1 MAIRLPCARH
11 EARHENDA
19 MEWRASGMNDTDVQL
34 FEEARPRLLGLA
46 YRILGSRA
54 DAEDAVQD
62 CFLKWRDA
70 DRSQVRT
77 PVAWLS
83 SVCTRRC
90 LDILRAAHRARVNYV
105 GPWLPEPIHPI
116 TPPVVEGKIAASLTT
131 AFLLLLERLTPKER
145 AAYLLH
151 EIFDQAYTE
160 IAPIL
165 EMDEAACRK
174 LVSRARQ
181 NIDHDKV
188 RHVTPRETQESLLHA
203 FQTAVMNGRTTQLA
217 ALLSS
222 DIRLTTDTG
231 GKTVAATRVL
241 EGESVLSALG
251 RAHLWWQGCHWKIT
265 ELNGACGAILTN
277 NGQPALTISLAWNE
291 AGLISDI
298 FITLNPDKLARLEPV
313 HIQ

>member
-1 MAIRLPCARH
+1 
-11 EARHENDA
+11 
-19 MEWRASGMNDTDVQL
+19 MERASEMNPADVQF

-62 CFLKWRDA
+62 CFLKWRAA
-70 DRSQVRT
+70 DRSQLKT
-77 PVAWLS
+77 PAAWLS
-83 SVCTRRC
+83 SVCTHRC
-90 LDILRAAHRARVNYV
+90 LDILRSAHRARVDYV
-105 GPWLPEPIHPI
+105 GPWLPEPIHPT
-116 TPPVVEGKIAASLTT
+116 TPPAVEGKLAASLTT

-151 EIFDQAYTE
+151 EIFDQSYAE
-160 IAPIL
+160 IAAML

-188 RHVTPRETQESLLHA
+188 RHVTPRETQESLLLA
-203 FQTAVMNGRTTQLA
+203 FQTAVMDGRTTQLA

-241 EGESVLSALG
+241 EGEDALSALS
-251 RAHLWWQGCHWKIT
+251 RAHLWWQDCDWKFTDI
-265 ELNGACGAILTN
+265 NGGRGAILTK
-277 NGQPALTISLAWNE
+277 NGQPALTVSLAWNE
-291 AGLISDI
+291 AGLVSDV
-298 FITLNPDKLARLEPV
+298 FITLNPDKLAHLDPV
-313 HIQ
+313 NIQ

>member
-1 MAIRLPCARH
+1 MS
-11 EARHENDA
+11 DA
-19 MEWRASGMNDTDVQL
+19 DLHV
-34 FEEARPRLLGLA
+34 FEDARPRLLGLA

-62 CFLKWRDA
+62 CFFKWRDT
-70 DRSQVRT
+70 DRAQIQT
-77 PVAWLS
+77 PLAWLS

-90 LDILRAAHRARVNYV
+90 LDLLRVADRARVDYV
-105 GPWLPEPIHPI
+105 GPWLPEPIHPAA
-116 TPPVVEGKIAASLTT
+116 PPAVDDKLATSLTT

-151 EIFDQAYTE
+151 EIFDQPYAE
-160 IAPIL
+160 IAAML

-188 RHVTPRETQESLLHA
+188 RHVTPKDTQDNLLRA
-203 FQTAVMNGRTTQLA
+203 FQSAVMSGSTNQLA

-231 GKTVAATRVL
+231 GKTVAATRIL
-241 EGESVLSALG
+241 EREDVFNALG
-251 RAHLWWQGCHWKIT
+251 RAHVWWAGCQWEIADI
-265 ELNGACGAILTN
+265 NGGRGAILKKD
-277 NGQPALTISLAWNE
+277 GRPSLIISLSCNE
-291 AGLISDI
+291 AGLVSDI
-298 FITLNPDKLARLEPV
+298 FVMLNPAKLARLEPV
-313 HIQ
+313 DIH

>member
-1 MAIRLPCARH
+1 MRMPDTTGMS
-11 EARHENDA
+11 EADLL
-19 MEWRASGMNDTDVQL
+19 TFQQ
-34 FEEARPRLLGLA
+34 ARPRLLGLA

-62 CFLKWRDA
+62 CFFKWRDMERA
-70 DRSQVRT
+70 QVRT
-77 PVAWLS
+77 PLAWLS

-90 LDILRAAHRARVNYV
+90 LDLLRAADRARVNYV
-105 GPWLPEPIHPI
+105 GPWLPEPIHPA
-116 TPPVVEGKIAASLTT
+116 TPPAVDDKLATSLTT

-151 EIFDQAYTE
+151 EIFDQPYPD
-160 IAPIL
+160 IAAML

-188 RHVTPRETQESLLHA
+188 RHVTPLETQDTLLRA
-203 FQTAVMNGRTTQLA
+203 FQSAVMSGSTNQLA

-231 GKTVAATRVL
+231 GKTVAATRIL
-241 EGESVLSALG
+241 EREDVFNALS
-251 RAHLWWQGCHWKIT
+251 RAHVWWEGCDWEIT
-265 ELNGACGAILTN
+265 DMNGGRSAILKRD
-277 NGQPALTISLAWNE
+277 GQPALTISLSCDQ
-291 AGLISDI
+291 AGLVSDI

-313 HIQ
+313 DIH

>member
-1 MAIRLPCARH
+1 
-11 EARHENDA
+11 
-19 MEWRASGMNDTDVQL
+19 MERASEMNPADVQF

-62 CFLKWRDA
+62 CFLKWRVT
-70 DRSQVRT
+70 DRSQLKT
-77 PVAWLS
+77 PAAWLS
-83 SVCTRRC
+83 SVCTHRC
-90 LDILRAAHRARVNYV
+90 LDILRSAHRTRVDYV
-105 GPWLPEPIHPI
+105 GPWLPEPIHPT
-116 TPPVVEGKIAASLTT
+116 TPPAVEGKLAASLTT

-151 EIFDQAYTE
+151 EIFDQSYAE
-160 IAPIL
+160 IAAML

-188 RHVTPRETQESLLHA
+188 RHVTPRETQESLLLA
-203 FQTAVMNGRTTQLA
+203 FQTAVMDGRTTQLA

-222 DIRLTTDTG
+222 DIRMTTDTG

-241 EGESVLSALG
+241 EGEDALSALS
-251 RAHLWWQGCHWKIT
+251 RAHLWWQDCDWKFTDI
-265 ELNGACGAILTN
+265 NGGRGAILTK
-277 NGQPALTISLAWNE
+277 NGQPALTVSLAWNE
-291 AGLISDI
+291 AGLVSDV
-298 FITLNPDKLARLEPV
+298 FITLNPDKLAHLDPV
-313 HIQ
+313 NIQ

>member
-1 MAIRLPCARH
+1 
-11 EARHENDA
+11 
-19 MEWRASGMNDTDVQL
+19 MNDTDLQL
-34 FEEARPRLLGLA
+34 FEGARPRLLGLA

-70 DRSQVRT
+70 DRSQIKT
-77 PVAWLS
+77 PAAWLS

-90 LDILRAAHRARVNYV
+90 LDIRRAADRARVDYV
-105 GPWLPEPIHPI
+105 GPWLPEPIQPA
-116 TPPVVEGKIAASLTT
+116 TSPAVDGKLVASLTT

-151 EIFDQAYTE
+151 DIFDQSYAE
-160 IAPIL
+160 IAAML

-181 NIDHDKV
+181 NIGRDKV
-188 RHVTPRETQESLLHA
+188 RHITPRETQDSLLRA
-203 FQTAVMNGRTTQLA
+203 FQSAVMSGNITQLS

-222 DIRLTTDTG
+222 DIRLTPDTG

-241 EGESVLSALG
+241 EGVDVFSVLS
-251 RAHLWWQGCHWKIT
+251 RAHAWWEDCQWDIT
-265 ELNGACGAILTN
+265 DMNGGRGAILTK
-277 NGQPALTISLAWNE
+277 NGQPALTISLACNE
-291 AGLISDI
+291 AGLVSDI

-313 HIQ
+313 NIH

>member
-1 MAIRLPCARH
+1 
-11 EARHENDA
+11 
-19 MEWRASGMNDTDVQL
+19 MNDTDLQL
-34 FEEARPRLLGLA
+34 FEGARPRLLGLA

-70 DRSQVRT
+70 DRSQIKT
-77 PVAWLS
+77 PAAWLS

-90 LDILRAAHRARVNYV
+90 LDIQRAADRARVDYV
-105 GPWLPEPIHPI
+105 GPWLPEPIQLA
-116 TPPVVEGKIAASLTT
+116 TPPAVDGKLAVSLTT

-145 AAYLLH
+145 AAYLLRD
-151 EIFDQAYTE
+151 IFDQSYVE
-160 IAPIL
+160 IAAML

-181 NIDHDKV
+181 NIGRDKV
-188 RHVTPRETQESLLHA
+188 RHITPRETQDSLLRA
-203 FQTAVMNGRTTQLA
+203 FQSAVMSGSITQLS

-231 GKTVAATRVL
+231 GKTVAAARVL
-241 EGESVLSALG
+241 EGVDVFSALSQAHVWWEGCPWEITDMSGG
-251 RAHLWWQGCHWKIT
+251 R
-265 ELNGACGAILTN
+265 GAILTK
-277 NGQPALTISLAWNE
+277 NGQPALTISLACNE
-291 AGLISDI
+291 AGLVSDI

-313 HIQ
+313 NIH